1 MEFNQPLLR
10 APSIPKLSKKNIS
23 SSVLRGT
30 SAASSPISGS
40 KQAIKLKSSTF
51 KFRSRRIKVEGLQPV
66 QNERRIQ
73 AEGIQPV
80 QNDQSVVNAY
90 IPSIA
95 SSLRQTNEILVEIQK
110 QLSLDFKNRITQ
122 ESEILKSAKKQ
133 KEASRRGR
141 EEKSLETVGKIG
153 KNITSAFTKVAKP
166 VKGIFSK
173 IAEFFQLVLT
183 GIVVNAAFDWLKNE
197 ENRKKIGRIFT
208 FLAENWKIFAGILVG
223 GLALRVLYKVVRV
236 VRGIGRLLQFLRIL
250 PRNRIGGTLT
260 GAGAQ
265 SGAQRGGGLF
275 RNVAG
280 QRRGNVDVTRTVETR
295 TLSRRSRLGGTIKY
309 DRQFDVIRRQKGI
322 INKALQGV
330 EVNAKIMGRRILRSI
345 GMGFGQKSILK
356 SFLKFARPILKRIPI
371 IGVLMDFALSVALG
385 EDPGRAAFGAIGAGL
400 LAAIGTFIGGPI
412 GTFLGGIAG
421 DFAGRKLY
429 DVFFRG
435 KKKDPALE
443 QMSKEGDPKKYKD
456 GGVIPFMKG
465 GDTPASYLS
474 GMLKGPSHAQGGVP
488 VIAEGNEY
496 VVNKIDSS
504 KFRPVLDNI
513 NYDGGRSWS
522 DFSDG
527 VGIQEKL
534 FKEQFAVNDEFATAL
549 QDFRDMFVESA
560 QKQKR
565 YLSGTSES
573 DQRKQPFLGSVISLF
588 GAGYSDT
595 GSGGGD
601 GKGRDMR
608 QSITPKPVSRNI
620 GKNEG
625 KKGLIELPP
634 IVMNSGPDDIE
645 LPTFTDRNEKIPTIS
660 SHDSSNE
667 YLNVALNYYQVQGFR
682 FGD

>member
-30 SAASSPISGS
+30 SATSSPISGS

-51 KFRSRRIKVEGLQPV
+51 KFRSRKIKVEGLQPF
-66 QNERRIQ
+66 
-73 AEGIQPV
+73 
-80 QNDQSVVNAY
+80 QNDQSVDNAY
-90 IPSIA
+90 APSIA

-110 QLSLDFKNRITQ
+110 QLSLDFKNRIAQ

-153 KNITSAFTKVAKP
+153 KNITSAFTKATKP

-236 VRGIGRLLQFLRIL
+236 VRGIGRLLQVLRIL
-250 PRNRIGGTLT
+250 PRNRIGGTSS
-260 GAGAQ
+260 GAQ
-265 SGAQRGGGLF
+265 SGAQRRRGGLF
-275 RNVAG
+275 RNAAG
-280 QRRGNVDVTRTVETR
+280 QRRGNVDITRTVETR
-295 TLSRRSRLGGTIKY
+295 TLSRRNRLGGTINY
-309 DRQFDVIRRQKGI
+309 DRQFDVIGRQKGI
-322 INKALQGV
+322 INRALQGV

-412 GTFLGGIAG
+412 GTFIGGIAG

-549 QDFRDMFVESA
+549 QDFRNMFVESA

-573 DQRKQPFLGSVISLF
+573 DQRKQPFLGSIISLF

>member
-51 KFRSRRIKVEGLQPV
+51 KFRSRKIKVEGL
-66 QNERRIQ
+66 
-73 AEGIQPV
+73 QPV

-90 IPSIA
+90 APSIA

-110 QLSLDFKNRITQ
+110 QLSLDFKNRIAQ

-208 FLAENWKIFAGILVG
+208 FLAENWKIFGGILVG

-250 PRNRIGGTLT
+250 PRNRIGGTSS
-260 GAGAQ
+260 GAQ
-265 SGAQRGGGLF
+265 SGAQRRRGGLF
-275 RNVAG
+275 RNAAG
-280 QRRGNVDVTRTVETR
+280 QRRGNVDITRTVETR
-295 TLSRRSRLGGTIKY
+295 TLSRRNRLGGTIKY
-309 DRQFDVIRRQKGI
+309 DRQFDVIKRQKGI
-322 INKALQGV
+322 INRALQGV
-330 EVNAKIMGRRILRSI
+330 EVNAKIMGRKLLRSI

-412 GTFLGGIAG
+412 GTFIGGIAG

-588 GAGYSDT
+588 GAGYSDSG
-595 GSGGGD
+595 GSGMGG
-601 GKGRDMR
+601 MR